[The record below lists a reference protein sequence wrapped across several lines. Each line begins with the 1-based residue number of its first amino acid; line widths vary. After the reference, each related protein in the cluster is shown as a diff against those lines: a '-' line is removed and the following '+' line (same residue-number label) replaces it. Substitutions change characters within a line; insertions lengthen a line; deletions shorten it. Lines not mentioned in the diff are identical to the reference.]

1 MSSVNKVILVG
12 NVGADPE
19 IKSFNNGG
27 RVANLRIATSES
39 WKDKATGEK
48 KERTEWH
55 SVSVTNDGLIG
66 VIERFVSKGTKI
78 YVEGQ
83 LRTRKWQDQSGNDRY
98 TTEIV
103 LAPYAGELV
112 LFGGGQQGGSQRSTG
127 AASGS
132 GGWTP
137 PKQDDIDDDIPF

>member
-1 MSSVNKVILVG
+1 MSSVNKVIIVG

-55 SVSVTNDGLIG
+55 SVAVTNDGLIG
-66 VIERFVSKGTKI
+66 VIERFVTKGTKI

-83 LRTRKWQDQSGNDRY
+83 LRTRKWQDQAGNDRY

-112 LFGGGQQGGSQRSTG
+112 LLGGGQQGGGQRSS
-127 AASGS
+127 SGF
-132 GGWTP
+132 GGQRP
-137 PKQDDIDDDIPF
+137 PADGIDDDIPF